1 MSSPPPFTKF
11 VLIVHDDPEVAA
23 ALECYLDG
31 VGLESVV
38 SHSKAEARQFLEE
51 DRNWDLC
58 RGCIIDMRL
67 PEGDSAGLRLAQRI
81 RGREQQDGVSADTRK
96 LLVGITAYPDRT
108 RLFLDGIFDVGF
120 QAPVAPQKLVELL
133 CATLKSDGG

>member
-38 SHSKAEARQFLEE
+38 SRSKAEARQFLEE

-58 RGCIIDMRL
+58 IGCIIDMKL
-67 PEGDSAGLRLAQRI
+67 QEVDIAGLRLAQRI
-81 RGREQQDGVSADTRK
+81 REREQQKGASAGTRK
-96 LLVGITAYPDRT
+96 LLVGITAHEDRM
-108 RLFLDGIFDVGF
+108 RLFVDGIFDVGF

-133 CATLKSDGG
+133 CSTLKSDAC